1 MEIKPKRKNLKT
13 RKPRKAVQ
21 PKPATEEKIV
31 ETQIAAAEP
40 LEETSVVE
48 TKPAEEI
55 KPVKSAA
62 RKERIPL
69 GRTRLKLTAPKRPGF
84 HRHWIN
90 DVGGRLEE
98 AENGSYKFVTDDGL
112 KVGETAL
119 GSGNQDLGS
128 RVSRIVGR
136 AEDGKPIRAY
146 LMEIEEEYYQ
156 QDQREKQKRLDV
168 IDAQIRGGTFNPD
181 NDNDM
186 NRYVPSEG
194 ISIK

>member
-1 MEIKPKRKNLKT
+1 MENETEKVEIQTVMPEKEEPK
-13 RKPRKAVQ
+13 Q
-21 PKPATEEKIV
+21 
-31 ETQIAAAEP
+31 
-40 LEETSVVE
+40 E
-48 TKPAEEI
+48 TKPE
-55 KPVKSAA
+55 KSAA

-98 AENGSYKFVTDDGL
+98 AQSGGYQFVMDEGL
-112 KVGETAL
+112 KIGETAL
-119 GSGNQDLGS
+119 GSGNQDLGNC
-128 RVSRIVGR
+128 VSRIVGTLP
-136 AEDGKPIRAY
+136 DGKPQRAY

-156 QDQREKQKRLDV
+156 QDQVEKQKRLDV
-168 IDAQIRGGTFNPD
+168 IDAQIKGGTFNPE

-186 NRYVPSEG
+186 KRYVPSEG